1 MTIKGPDNAI
11 TLKLC
16 GCGTNHNA
24 IDTAFAILKQHLTPV
39 DGEMCAVYAAG
50 VAEALQTMV
59 AQMVR
64 AAMRTHAIAEGRDEA
79 KLVQDSAVHA
89 LSGVATAVHAGFY
102 NNHQTN
108 TALANFLCDDC
119 GATEKDRKPVA
130 GGPAYVD
137 VLRAGYVPPEEER
150 AGLSQAIIAH
160 FLSGI
165 LRPKG

>member
-1 MTIKGPDNAI
+1 MTIKGPDHAI

-39 DGEMCAVYAAG
+39 EGEMCAVYAAG

-59 AQMVR
+59 VQMVR

-79 KLVQDSAVHA
+79 KLVQDSALHA
-89 LSGVATAVHAGFY
+89 LTGVATAIHAGFY

-108 TALANFLCDDC
+108 TAFAAFLCDDC
-119 GATEKDRKPVA
+119 GASEKDRQSISE
-130 GGPAYVD
+130 GPRYMD
-137 VLRAGYVPPEEER
+137 VLKAGYLPPEGER
-150 AGLSQAIIAH
+150 SALSMQIIAH
-160 FLSGI
+160 LFG
-165 LRPKG
+165 RPN